1 MTPGRTLLVLAAA
14 GLLLAGCGTLDRLRD
29 TPASATGGRVEP
41 TALTLDESR
50 LNSKFVRAG
59 AEAMLR
65 GDYIAASQTFSR
77 ALKFDPRN
85 GALHFL
91 NGFAYHLRAL
101 AGDAGQQDLAEVGY
115 QLALQFN
122 PTLYQASAHLGHLRL
137 SQARYAEAQDAFAYA
152 LLFERNDTTLWL
164 ALAAASYFA
173 QDLETAT
180 RAVKEAERLQPEA
193 PAVLRVRA
201 IVRAA
206 TGLVD
211 EAAQDLARYRAAPGM
226 DRFDADHLARRIE
239 DWRDAHRRGLKIV
252 LAQQTPGSQPSPFE
266 PPPPLEPARPAEVP
280 VGPPGTPA
288 APAGPPKPLR
298 MALVDVVLIRSEERY
313 MTSRGTNLLNNLAA
327 TFAYSDTT
335 TRTRTLRQDR
345 RDATTA
351 PISSLTR
358 IFSHAITI
366 PQITYSL
373 NSFNDKD
380 DYNEVLAR
388 PSLVAVDGKPSDFFT
403 GAVLHVQ
410 LQGAAGSV
418 GAVETVPVGIKLT
431 VTPQFIDDET
441 VEVKVDAARA
451 FIEGRQPQV
460 GFNNFVQ
467 TTRTQVSA
475 SAVMRFGETLI
486 LSGLSEKETE
496 RIKDGVP
503 VLKDIPIVQYL
514 FSNETTLDFTKSVII
529 LLTPRRARF
538 TTRPEPAPADAPAP
552 QRNLQELKGRL
563 GEFKPAPNLDAAFH
577 HLRSA
582 DLFKEFRTGD
592 VRSER
597 WVTPFSLET
606 ILRRTLK
613 FLYY

>member
-1 MTPGRTLLVLAAA
+1 M
-14 GLLLAGCGTLDRLRD
+14 
-29 TPASATGGRVEP
+29 EP

-65 GDYIAASQTFSR
+65 GDYVAASQAFSR
-77 ALKFDPRN
+77 ALKFDPQN

-91 NGFAYHLRAL
+91 NGFAYHLRAI
-101 AGDAGQQDLAEVGY
+101 AGDASQQDFAEVGY

-173 QDLETAT
+173 QDIETAT

-211 EAAQDLARYRAAPGM
+211 EAAQDLARYRAAPGT

-239 DWRDAHRRGLKIV
+239 DWHDAHRRGLKIV

-313 MTSRGTNLLNNLAA
+313 TTSRGTNLLNNLAA

-410 LQGAAGSV
+410 LQGAAGSG

-503 VLKDIPIVQYL
+503 VLKDIPVLQYL

>member
-1 MTPGRTLLVLAAA
+1 M
-14 GLLLAGCGTLDRLRD
+14 
-29 TPASATGGRVEP
+29 
-41 TALTLDESR
+41 
-50 LNSKFVRAG
+50 
-59 AEAMLR
+59 
-65 GDYIAASQTFSR
+65 
-77 ALKFDPRN
+77 
-85 GALHFL
+85 
-91 NGFAYHLRAL
+91 
-101 AGDAGQQDLAEVGY
+101 
-115 QLALQFN
+115 
-122 PTLYQASAHLGHLRL
+122 
-137 SQARYAEAQDAFAYA
+137 
-152 LLFERNDTTLWL
+152 
-164 ALAAASYFA
+164 
-173 QDLETAT
+173 
-180 RAVKEAERLQPEA
+180 
-193 PAVLRVRA
+193 
-201 IVRAA
+201 
-206 TGLVD
+206 
-211 EAAQDLARYRAAPGM
+211 
-226 DRFDADHLARRIE
+226 
-239 DWRDAHRRGLKIV
+239 
-252 LAQQTPGSQPSPFE
+252 
-266 PPPPLEPARPAEVP
+266 
-280 VGPPGTPA
+280 
-288 APAGPPKPLR
+288 
-298 MALVDVVLIRSEERY
+298 
-313 MTSRGTNLLNNLAA
+313 
-327 TFAYSDTT
+327 
-335 TRTRTLRQDR
+335 RQDR

-351 PISSLTR
+351 PIASLTR
-358 IFSHAITI
+358 IFSHTITI

-503 VLKDIPIVQYL
+503 VLKDIPVVQYL

-563 GEFKPAPNLDAAFH
+563 GEFKPAPNLDAAFY

-613 FLYY
+613 FLYS